1 MRAVWRLPPL
11 PTAVST
17 ATAAVSTASHAFAA
31 SCAFTTRVGAFA
43 ATF

>member
-1 MRAVWRLPPL
+1 MWRLPPL
-11 PTAVST
+11 PTAVTT
-17 ATAAVSTASHAFAA
+17 ATAAVTTAALTNAA